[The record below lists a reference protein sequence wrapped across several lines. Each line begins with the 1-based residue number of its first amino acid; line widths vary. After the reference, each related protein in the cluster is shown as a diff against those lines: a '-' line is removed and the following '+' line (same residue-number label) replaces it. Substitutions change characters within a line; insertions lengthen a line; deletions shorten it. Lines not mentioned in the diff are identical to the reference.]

1 MVPLLFLI
9 HPHRHGYRWAIM
21 RATEAEMLAEPTSR
35 CVNAGFSDTAEH
47 ADQVGQLALY
57 TVLSFAQ
64 QIGIGCNVTP
74 VTLDH
79 DPLPDESVG
88 ELLAGLA
95 FVGDGQVIQIGVN

>member
-1 MVPLLFLI
+1 
-9 HPHRHGYRWAIM
+9 M
-21 RATEAEMLAEPTSR
+21 RATEAEMLAAPTSR

-57 TVLSFAQ
+57 SILSFAQ
-64 QIGIGCNVTP
+64 QIGINCPVTA

-79 DPLPDESVG
+79 DPLPPTTVA

-95 FVGDGQVIQIGVN
+95 FVGDGRVIQIGVN